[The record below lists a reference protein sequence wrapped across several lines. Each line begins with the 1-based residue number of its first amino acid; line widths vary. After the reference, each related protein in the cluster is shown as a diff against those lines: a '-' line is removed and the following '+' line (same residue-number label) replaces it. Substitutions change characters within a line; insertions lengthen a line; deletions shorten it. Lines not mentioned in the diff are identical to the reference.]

1 MPDEMMMLAENE
13 ALTADEVA
21 SMLQVSKNTVYNL
34 VKRDELASYHVGR
47 KMRFTRA
54 DVLNYVARSRKDKA
68 VAVQSRKE
76 TQPQGFVPALAQPQD
91 FEPALEQ
98 SAVAPVPARETAMG
112 AHAKAAGGYAIA
124 GNDIVGDML
133 ANYLGAVEVPIK
145 RVYEGSY
152 HALTEAYFGR
162 AQAALAHIYDGVTG
176 QYNIPA
182 VQRLLPGVPLQV
194 VRLVKRRQGFIVQKG
209 NPKALRTWADLCK
222 PGVRIANRERGC
234 GSRIL
239 LDQKLA
245 KAGVR
250 RASLQGYAREF
261 PSALTMASV
270 VARGGADVGIGAER
284 VFHQVEGIDFLPLQ
298 DEWLDIVLVGEP
310 GSNRVAQAIVKL
322 ARTKAFKAEVAAVAG
337 YDTSYMGEV
346 VYEQ

>member
-68 VAVQSRKE
+68 VAVQGRKE
-76 TQPQGFVPALAQPQD
+76 AQPQGFEPALAQSAAS
-91 FEPALEQ
+91 PA
-98 SAVAPVPARETAMG
+98 PARETAMG

-270 VARGGADVGIGAER
+270 VARGAADVGIGAER

-337 YDTSYMGEV
+337 YDTSHMGEV

>member
-68 VAVQSRKE
+68 VAMQGRKE
-76 TQPQGFVPALAQPQD
+76 AQSQDFAPALAQSV
-91 FEPALEQ
+91 AA
-98 SAVAPVPARETAMG
+98 SAPARETAMG

-176 QYNIPA
+176 QYNVPA

-209 NPKALRTWADLCK
+209 NPKALRTWADLWK

-245 KAGVR
+245 KAGLR
-250 RASLQGYAREF
+250 RASLQGYAHEF

-337 YDTSYMGEV
+337 YDTSHMGEV
-346 VYEQ
+346 VYGQ

>member
-68 VAVQSRKE
+68 VAMQGRKE
-76 TQPQGFVPALAQPQD
+76 AQSQDFAPALAQPQG
-91 FEPALEQ
+91 FAPALAQ
-98 SAVAPVPARETAMG
+98 SVAAPAPARETAMG

-176 QYNIPA
+176 QYNVPA

-209 NPKALRTWADLCK
+209 NPKALRTWADLWK

-234 GSRIL
+234 SSRIL

-245 KAGVR
+245 KAGLR
-250 RASLQGYAREF
+250 RASLQGYAHEF

-337 YDTSYMGEV
+337 YDTSHMGEV

>member
-68 VAVQSRKE
+68 VAVQGRKE
-76 TQPQGFVPALAQPQD
+76 AQPQDCAPALAQS
-91 FEPALEQ
+91 ALGQ
-98 SAVAPVPARETAMG
+98 SAVSPAPARETAMG

-176 QYNIPA
+176 QYNVPA

-209 NPKALRTWADLCK
+209 NPKTLRTWADLCK

-245 KAGVR
+245 KAGLR
-250 RASLQGYAREF
+250 RASLQGYAHEF

-337 YDTSYMGEV
+337 YDTSHMGEV